1 MPAFCATKVI
11 AIFKCSVKII
21 KTMHPLMNLSDSH
34 NWPNGK
40 ETFNSTIFIE
50 TNGLV
55 LGGVVLTIALIIA
68 ILIVQR
74 KK

>member
-1 MPAFCATKVI
+1 
-11 AIFKCSVKII
+11 
-21 KTMHPLMNLSDSH
+21 MHPLMNLSDSH

>member
-1 MPAFCATKVI
+1 ML
-11 AIFKCSVKII
+11 
-21 KTMHPLMNLSDSH
+21 PLMNLSDSQ
-34 NWPNGK
+34 NWPTGK